1 MTFQEKPVPETNTW
15 SEPYWNAAREEK
27 LLLQKCSDCGK
38 HIFYP
43 RLLCPACFSDNIDWI
58 EASGKGNIYTYTVVT
73 NNAPS
78 IFLEDMP
85 YVIAIVRLEEG
96 VQMLTN
102 IVDCDHEKLACDMP
116 VEVTYRKLNEEFTLP
131 VFKPV

>member
-1 MTFQEKPVPETNTW
+1 MTSQEKLVPETNTW
-15 SEPYWNAAREEK
+15 SEPYWEAAREEK
-27 LLLQKCSDCGK
+27 LLLQKCSDCAK

-43 RLLCPACFSDNIDWI
+43 RLLCPECFSDNIEWV
-58 EASGKGNIYTYTVVT
+58 EASGKGKVYTYTVVT

-78 IFLEDMP
+78 IFLKDMP
-85 YVIAIVRLEEG
+85 YVIAIVRLDEG

-116 VEVTYRKLNEEFTLP
+116 VEVTYRKLNDEFTLP